1 MLENKTILIVEG
13 EVLIALDIQRN
24 LAGENA
30 RDIIFARSAGEVS
43 RIARPLPVVDLA
55 IIELVPGDSDGP
67 DLVRALVAQG
77 VPCAMTSTDLQAN
90 LLLVDLEHIPV
101 LQKPFSQAQLLAT
114 VRAILTMTGR
124 PQLE

>member
-30 RDIIFARSAGEVS
+30 GNIIFARSAGEVTK
-43 RIARPLPVVDLA
+43 IAGSLSVVDLA
-55 IIELVPGDSDGP
+55 IIELVPGDSNGP
-67 DLVRALVAQG
+67 DLVRRLIARG
-77 VPCAMTSTDLQAN
+77 VPCVMTSTDLPAS
-90 LLLVDLEHIPV
+90 LVLMDLDHVPV
-101 LQKPFSQAQLLAT
+101 LHKPFSQAQFLT
-114 VRAILTMTGR
+114 TIQTILPMTSR

>member
-30 RDIIFARSAGEVS
+30 GNIIFARSAGEVS
-43 RIARPLPVVDLA
+43 RSAGSLPAVDLA
-55 IIELVPGDSDGP
+55 IIELVPGDASGP
-67 DLVRALVAQG
+67 DLARTLVARG
-77 VPCAMTSTDLQAN
+77 VPCVVTSTDLRAN
-90 LLLVDLEHIPV
+90 LVLMDLEHVPV
-101 LQKPFSQAQLLAT
+101 LHKPFSQAQFLT
-114 VRAILTMTGR
+114 TIRAVLPMARR